1 MKTEAFAMFDT
12 PIGRCAVAWSAL
24 GLTGVQLPEADEALT
39 RARMARRFAPCGEAE
54 PPPAVRR
61 AITDIVALLGGT
73 PNQPVDLSHIEL
85 DMDGVPPFYQRVY
98 AAARRVPPGSTVTY
112 GELAQ
117 RMGEPRSA
125 QAVGQALG
133 HNSFAPVVPCHR
145 VLAAGGRPGGFSAN
159 GGIETKLR
167 MLLAERA
174 QFDGPGL
181 FDDAPRILPRTD

>member
-1 MKTEAFAMFDT
+1 MKTEAFAIFDT
-12 PIGRCAVAWSAL
+12 PIGHCGVAWSAL
-24 GLTGVQLPEADEALT
+24 GLTGVQLPEANEAQT

-54 PPPAVRR
+54 PPPAVRS
-61 AITDIVALLGGT
+61 AITDIVALLGGK
-73 PNQPVDLSHIEL
+73 PNPPADLSHIEL

-125 QAVGQALG
+125 QTVGQALG
-133 HNSFAPVVPCHR
+133 HNPFAPVVPCHR
-145 VLAAGGRPGGFSAN
+145 VLAAGGRAGGFSAN

-174 QFDGPGL
+174 QFNGPGL
-181 FDDAPRILPRTD
+181 FDDEPGPPPRAD

>member
-12 PIGRCAVAWSAL
+12 PIGRCAVAWSAF
-24 GLTGVQLPEADEALT
+24 GLTGVQLPEADEAQT

-54 PPPAVRR
+54 PPPAVRH

-73 PNQPVDLSHIEL
+73 PNQPADLSHIAL
-85 DMDGVPPFYQRVY
+85 DMDGVPPFYQRVFV
-98 AAARRVPPGSTVTY
+98 AARRVPPGSTVSY

-133 HNSFAPVVPCHR
+133 HNPFAPVVPCHR

-174 QFDGPGL
+174 QFNGPGL